1 LKENFSP
8 LGVDFLL
15 AASTF
20 LQRRKEMSNDAMVV
34 DVSQDWATACDVQH
48 RFMGA
53 TVSAPDGLSYAA
65 HCRQLRALG
74 GDSFEF
80 LPMAGN
86 RLAVVVADASGKSLA
101 AALMIANVM
110 SSLRTAA
117 LFAGTDLSA
126 IVEAVNRQVYSSS
139 LADRYA
145 TLFYGVYDPATR
157 TLRYVNAGHN
167 PPVVLR
173 PDGSTLWLEAGG
185 PPVGLF
191 SDSLYEEGCVQLSP
205 GDRVLAYTDGITEA
219 ASPDGQEWSVE
230 GLLHAVR
237 RSSADMPEDVV
248 HAIFAAMDAFSREC
262 QTDDATLAVLRVD

>member
-1 LKENFSP
+1 
-8 LGVDFLL
+8 
-15 AASTF
+15 
-20 LQRRKEMSNDAMVV
+20 MSNDSVIV

-74 GDSFEF
+74 GDSYEF
-80 LPMAGN
+80 LPMPDN
-86 RLAVVVADASGKSLA
+86 RLALVVADASGKSLA

-117 LFAGTDLSA
+117 LFAGDDLSA
-126 IVEAVNRQVYSSS
+126 IVEAVNRQVYSCS

-145 TLFYGVYDPATR
+145 TLFFGVYDPATR
-157 TLRYVNAGHN
+157 TLHYVNAGHN

-173 PDGSTLWLEAGG
+173 PDGSTIWLEAGG

-205 GDRVLAYTDGITEA
+205 GDRVLAYTDGITEV
-219 ASPDGQEWSVE
+219 ASPEGQEWSVE
-230 GLLHAVR
+230 RLLQVVR
-237 RSSADMPEDVV
+237 HSSTVLPEDVV
-248 HAIFAAMDAFSREC
+248 HAIFEAMDEFSCGC